1 MLRLWRDQVRI
12 ALCPDRVI
20 TLHYKAGLRPRI
32 ISKQIHKCVESGLGW
47 QGVLPTLQAALS
59 KTDWRNA
66 DATLIISNHFVR
78 YLLLPWSDV
87 SLTNEEK
94 AALLQDRFQEVYG
107 EVSATWDL
115 RLNAGSFGSPSLA
128 SGVDKNLLAQV
139 KTIFDSSKLRLDSIQ
154 PYLMSSVNDIRR
166 NFKKGS
172 DWFVMVEEG
181 MFCIAL
187 LYDGQWKRIRSRQ
200 IERDWLEEILVALER
215 EILLDESD
223 GQIIKVWVYAPD
235 SRLSKPIKRG
245 TMVIEP
251 LPPSPRAMLSP
262 LDRHNYAMAVAG
274 M

>member
-1 MLRLWRDQVRI
+1 MLRLWRDRVRI

-47 QGVLPTLQAALS
+47 QSVLPTLQAALS

-187 LYDGQWKRIRSRQ
+187 TTSLPKPYLKKADIVVDR
-200 IERDWLEEILVALER
+200 LEEIIAV
-215 EILLDESD
+215 ID
-223 GQIIKVWVYAPD
+223 D
-235 SRLSKPIKRG
+235 SC
-245 TMVIEP
+245 V
-251 LPPSPRAMLSP
+251 
-262 LDRHNYAMAVAG
+262 V
-274 M
+274 